1 MNHPNEDQ
9 LLSFA
14 LETDTNENEH
24 REIADHLR
32 TCDECRKS
40 MATIEHDLR
49 VIGGV
54 RPSRHAAPLARPRR
68 RPITVYTLLKAAALI
83 VLGVVVGYSS
93 ARLTAQQPA
102 TVSAS
107 YVELSPPADSMI
119 GYAVTDATEIGAQYY
134 ERLLRSRP

>member
-14 LETDTNENEH
+14 LETDTSENER

-32 TCDECRKS
+32 TCDACRKS
-40 MATIEHDLR
+40 MASIENDLS

-54 RPSRHAAPLARPRR
+54 RPSKQGAPIALSPR

-83 VLGVVVGYSS
+83 IFGVVVGYSS

-107 YVELSPPADSMI
+107 YIELSPPADSMI
-119 GYAVTDATEIGAQYY
+119 GYAATDATEIGAQYY
-134 ERLLRSRP
+134 ERLLNNRP